1 MLVLGILPGVA
12 RAQGTGALRKAE
24 LVQLLATGA
33 LSKRD
38 IAALVQRNCV
48 TFQPSERDRGE
59 LRAAG
64 ADDAVLAAIDQ
75 CVRARV
81 RPAPA
86 PAPVPSAPTPAAP
99 PTSAVP
105 AALHVI
111 TTATVSAAAGTEASV
126 VVQLLRGN
134 APQARVELRLR
145 GTSAIP
151 GAGLSHDAVAVT
163 TRRGV
168 ATFRVPAGTTAGTYR
183 LSVTLADGAV
193 IGPEGQFDFVTTP
206 AQLAGAQADPGEVT
220 RGDFS
225 VSVVDRYG
233 NPIPGVPLELRP
245 VTAQLAGP
253 PLTGLSDQRGQAVF
267 TLAPGSVRRAGEVAI
282 WSREARIGAFG
293 VRLAPQVLSD
303 AGTQFTRGAD
313 RHGVVGTP
321 LPEPLVLE
329 VRDTS
334 GAPIAG
340 QAVTFAATNGGV
352 APTVAESDSG
362 GLVRVRVTLGTRAGP
377 VIVSAKVGGVTRTA
391 TVYADPG
398 AGTELVVER
407 DGAPVAGVVTVQSR
421 DTVVLRVSARDAYGN
436 EAALG
441 DFTARTTGSA
451 IAIRSATL
459 GGGSR
464 AAVTLEPER
473 NGAGEVQIAA
483 AGLHARVAVN
493 VSVPAGLGG
502 RWAVGMRAAWLGINR
517 PWVSV
522 ASLQRMSGTAVTILG
537 RRALGAGFSVALGAE
552 LGSVSMD
559 TTGGSASAT
568 LLEGSARV
576 ERALLARR
584 TVTPVLSLGAGGYRL
599 KSVDNGQTIYHT
611 NLFWAGGVGLDAGVS
626 PTVTAELRVERQ
638 WMTDSPAGHVGT
650 LWPIGAG
657 LRVAF

>member
-1 MLVLGILPGVA
+1 
-12 RAQGTGALRKAE
+12 
-24 LVQLLATGA
+24 
-33 LSKRD
+33 
-38 IAALVQRNCV
+38 
-48 TFQPSERDRGE
+48 
-59 LRAAG
+59 
-64 ADDAVLAAIDQ
+64 
-75 CVRARV
+75 
-81 RPAPA
+81 
-86 PAPVPSAPTPAAP
+86 
-99 PTSAVP
+99 
-105 AALHVI
+105 
-111 TTATVSAAAGTEASV
+111 
-126 VVQLLRGN
+126 
-134 APQARVELRLR
+134 
-145 GTSAIP
+145 
-151 GAGLSHDAVAVT
+151 
-163 TRRGV
+163 V

-193 IGPEGQFDFVTTP
+193 IGPEGQVEFVTTP

-220 RGDFS
+220 RGDFA

-253 PLTGLSDQRGQAVF
+253 PLTGISDARGQAAF
-267 TLAPGSVRRAGEVAI
+267 TLAPGSVRRGGEVAI
-282 WSREARIGAFG
+282 VSRGARIGAFG

-303 AGTQFTRGAD
+303 TGTQFTRGAD
-313 RHGVVGTP
+313 RRGVVGAP
-321 LPEPLVLE
+321 LAEPLVLE

-334 GAPIAG
+334 GAPIVG
-340 QAVTFAATNGGV
+340 QAVTFAATNGDV
-352 APTVAESDSG
+352 SPTAAESDSSG
-362 GLVRVRVTLGTRAGP
+362 VARVRVTLGTHAGP
-377 VIVSAKVGGVTRTA
+377 VVVSAKVGSLTRSA

-398 AGTELVVER
+398 PGSELIVER
-407 DGAPVAGVVTVQSR
+407 DGAPVAGVVTMRSR
-421 DTVVLRVSARDAYGN
+421 DTVALRVAARDAYGN

-441 DFTARTTGSA
+441 DFTATTTGSA
-451 IAIRSATL
+451 IAIRSITAVGSGRGGTRAT
-459 GGGSR
+459 
-464 AAVTLEPER
+464 VTLEPQR
-473 NGAGEVQIAA
+473 NGAGEVQIVA

-502 RWAVGMRAAWLGINR
+502 RWAVGMRAAWLGVNR

-522 ASLQRMSGTAVTILG
+522 TNLQRMSGTAVTLLG
-537 RRALGAGFSVALGAE
+537 RRAVGAGFAVALGAE

-576 ERALLARR
+576 ERALLPRR
-584 TVTPVLSLGAGGYRL
+584 VITPVLSLGAGGYRL

-657 LRVAF
+657 LRVSF